1 MSTDATYTTE
11 YPKGPRCEER
21 RSRVLRYRIP
31 AGQYRDMDRF
41 ISNHPFTGMLIA
53 ATAKSLLPALRRS
66 IRSKYERHVGAKQL
80 AKISP

>member
-1 MSTDATYTTE
+1 MSTDTYTTE

-21 RSRVLRYRIP
+21 RSAVLRYRIP
-31 AGQYRDMDRF
+31 AETRPG
-41 ISNHPFTGMLIA
+41 INKSVSNYPFTGMLIA

-66 IRSKYERHVGAKQL
+66 IRSKYGRHVGAKQL

>member
-1 MSTDATYTTE
+1 MSTNATYTAE

-21 RSRVLRYRIP
+21 RSQVLRYRIP
-31 AGQYRDMDRF
+31 AETCPGSHES

>member
-21 RSRVLRYRIP
+21 RSVVLRYRIP
-31 AGQYRDMDRF
+31 AMTSGGETY

-80 AKISP
+80 ARA